1 MKVRFSDIEMAF
13 EYVSGGA
20 QSEHTALLSR
30 ETGEFYY
37 RSDIGDS
44 DEFPDELPEDLETSP
59 ENYVEIPH
67 RNDLDLGRQLVF
79 DFISENLPDEYQ
91 TVRRIFSS
99 SGAYSRFK
107 AFLQQRNVDQVVCLV
122 NQIDRPWRGGS
133 RIAAERALD
142 QVVGLL
148 QTPVQTGQ

>member
-107 AFLQQRNVDQVVCLV
+107 AFLQQRNVLEAWYDFEDARQKQALREWCRQE
-122 NQIDRPWRGGS
+122 NID
-133 RIAAERALD
+133 IID
-142 QVVGLL
+142 
-148 QTPVQTGQ
+148 